1 MKEKRTLICRTIELL
16 SIIILYYIVGNKSI
30 FLYVLSLSL
39 YNIFIACF
47 DHISIK
53 ERFKQI
59 KTTKTK
65 QKLFKYLL
73 IIVTVISFLF
83 MLLSILVSDLINIY
97 LNINNTLQIFIIM
110 GISIITR
117 PVIKLISEYLENTTN
132 NSNYSYLIDVYD
144 ITDKILML
152 VIALLV
158 FRGFKGSTVS
168 LLYLSKIFAF
178 MIIIYLLYFTRNVR
192 KYYDYV
198 PLEDK
203 INYRKEI
210 KYILKNNS
218 IQSII
223 KAVKNSYYYIS
234 IIVLYLILN
243 TRYHYQPS
251 EIESAIS
258 FTYFYALGIVNYIV
272 YLITNITDKLPKD
285 MSTIDKLY
293 HGLKMVIT
301 IMIVLCIITP
311 LTCKL
316 VFLDPSKSIY
326 VVMINFLGVIL
337 LLYDMVYRFIK
348 NKKVIYISLII
359 GLIMKIILI
368 IPLINAFYRT
378 GYNLL
383 YGDVLST
390 ILAMLISV
398 IIGYI
403 HLRSKEDS
411 NQKYFE
417 KVLNI
422 LYDNI
427 ILAIILIVIEF
438 VIPMDTSDYLRTLGI
453 MMVYI
458 IISVIFIAL
467 KNKKRG

>member
-1 MKEKRTLICRTIELL
+1 
-16 SIIILYYIVGNKSI
+16 
-30 FLYVLSLSL
+30 
-39 YNIFIACF
+39 
-47 DHISIK
+47 
-53 ERFKQI
+53 
-59 KTTKTK
+59 
-65 QKLFKYLL
+65 
-73 IIVTVISFLF
+73 
-83 MLLSILVSDLINIY
+83 
-97 LNINNTLQIFIIM
+97 
-110 GISIITR
+110 
-117 PVIKLISEYLENTTN
+117 
-132 NSNYSYLIDVYD
+132 
-144 ITDKILML
+144 
-152 VIALLV
+152 
-158 FRGFKGSTVS
+158 
-168 LLYLSKIFAF
+168 
-178 MIIIYLLYFTRNVR
+178 
-192 KYYDYV
+192 
-198 PLEDK
+198 
-203 INYRKEI
+203 
-210 KYILKNNS
+210 
-218 IQSII
+218 
-223 KAVKNSYYYIS
+223 
-234 IIVLYLILN
+234 
-243 TRYHYQPS
+243 
-251 EIESAIS
+251 
-258 FTYFYALGIVNYIV
+258 
-272 YLITNITDKLPKD
+272 